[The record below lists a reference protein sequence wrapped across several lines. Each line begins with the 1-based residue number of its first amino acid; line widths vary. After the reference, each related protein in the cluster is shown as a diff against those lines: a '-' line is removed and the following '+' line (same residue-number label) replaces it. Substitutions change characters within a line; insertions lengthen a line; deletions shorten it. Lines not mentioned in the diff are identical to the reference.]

1 MTQDPHQTIN
11 GMKILFGYFDPE
23 DKCWYI
29 PPRRF
34 ILIENTD
41 LRKLQ
46 GDFIQSTWFNKLFKL
61 GDDLS
66 FMVITVEQNK
76 SAKDIEKDLNKLR
89 NPFPTSHDIPY
100 YLNNTGYYIMD
111 QNIMIRS
118 IRQFNHTSSFNF
130 TLKSTINPFQT
141 LTLKLIKN
149 DNNPQSMFITTP
161 SFTNRMSFSS

>member
-11 GMKILFGYFDPE
+11 GMKYLFCYFDPD

-34 ILIENTD
+34 VLMENTD

-66 FMVITVEQNK
+66 FIVIGIDQNK

-89 NPFPTSHDIPY
+89 NPFPTPHDIPY
-100 YLNNTGYYIMD
+100 YIKNAGYYVMG

-118 IRQFNHTSSFNF
+118 IKQFNNETSFNF
-130 TLKSTINPFQT
+130 TLKSTINSFQT

-161 SFTNRMSFSS
+161 SFTNNTMIFS